1 MCNITLELLFS
12 DKREHKVVS
21 VNTETQTQ
29 THKIGYNRLML
40 QEHIIE
46 EVSKLM

>member
-21 VNTETQTQ
+21 VNTETQT
-29 THKIGYNRLML
+29 HKIGYNRLML
-40 QEHIIE
+40 QEHTIE